1 MKIKYDYCKI
11 SSDRDKYVV
20 EYGHNTY
27 KGYILSSPIKVAD
40 RAFSTEKKAVR
51 FAKKIV
57 PVECIKKEEK
67 QDGFVYKYLEII
79 CLPPIHFYRSGG
91 RQI

>member
-1 MKIKYDYCKI
+1 MKVKYDFCKI
-11 SSDRDKYVV
+11 APYKDKYIV
-20 EYGHNTY
+20 EYGLNTY
-27 KGYILSSPIKVAD
+27 NGDILPSPIKIAD

-67 QDGFVYKYLEII
+67 
-79 CLPPIHFYRSGG
+79 
-91 RQI
+91 

>member
-11 SSDRDKYVV
+11 APERDKYVV

-27 KGYILSSPIKVAD
+27 KGYTLSSPIKVAD

-57 PVECIKKEEK
+57 LPEYIEKVKKI
-67 QDGFVYKYLEII
+67 G
-79 CLPPIHFYRSGG
+79 
-91 RQI
+91 

>member
-11 SSDRDKYVV
+11 APHQDKYIV

-27 KGYILSSPIKVAD
+27 KGYILSSPIKVSD
-40 RAFSTEKKAVR
+40 RIFSTKKKAVR

-67 QDGFVYKYLEII
+67 
-79 CLPPIHFYRSGG
+79 
-91 RQI
+91 

>member
-11 SSDRDKYVV
+11 APHQNKYIV

-27 KGYILSSPIKVAD
+27 KGYILSSPIKVSD
-40 RAFSTEKKAVR
+40 RIFSTEKKAVR

-57 PVECIKKEEK
+57 PPTCIIKEK
-67 QDGFVYKYLEII
+67 
-79 CLPPIHFYRSGG
+79 S
-91 RQI
+91 

>member
-11 SSDRDKYVV
+11 SPNEDRYIV

-27 KGYILSSPIKVAD
+27 KGYTLSSPIKIAD

-57 PVECIKKEEK
+57 PVEYIEKVKK
-67 QDGFVYKYLEII
+67 
-79 CLPPIHFYRSGG
+79 
-91 RQI
+91 

>member
-1 MKIKYDYCKI
+1 MKIKYDYCRI
-11 SSDRDKYVV
+11 SPHQNKYIV

-27 KGYILSSPIKVAD
+27 RGYTLSSPIKVSD
-40 RAFSTEKKAVR
+40 RTFSTEKKAVR

-67 QDGFVYKYLEII
+67 
-79 CLPPIHFYRSGG
+79 
-91 RQI
+91 

>member
-11 SSDRDKYVV
+11 SPERDKYVV

-27 KGYILSSPIKVAD
+27 KGYTLSSPIRVSD
-40 RAFSTEKKAVR
+40 RTFSSEKKAVR

-57 PVECIKKEEK
+57 PLECIRKEEK
-67 QDGFVYKYLEII
+67 QDDLDSYPVS
-79 CLPPIHFYRSGG
+79 RSI
-91 RQI
+91 QSLVNSCQY

>member
-11 SSDRDKYVV
+11 SPNEDKYIA

-27 KGYILSSPIKVAD
+27 KGYTLSSPIKIAD
-40 RAFSTEKKAVR
+40 RIFSTEKKAVR

-57 PVECIKKEEK
+57 ATECIKKEQK
-67 QDGFVYKYLEII
+67 
-79 CLPPIHFYRSGG
+79 
-91 RQI
+91 

>member
-1 MKIKYDYCKI
+1 MMKIKYDYCKI
-11 SSDRDKYVV
+11 SPDEDKYIV
-20 EYGHNTY
+20 EYGHSTY

-57 PVECIKKEEK
+57 AAECIKKEEK
-67 QDGFVYKYLEII
+67 
-79 CLPPIHFYRSGG
+79 
-91 RQI
+91 

>member
-11 SSDRDKYVV
+11 APLKDKYIV

-27 KGYILSSPIKVAD
+27 KGNILSSPIKVAD
-40 RAFSTEKKAVR
+40 RTFSTEKKAIR

-57 PVECIKKEEK
+57 PLHYIEIEK
-67 QDGFVYKYLEII
+67 N
-79 CLPPIHFYRSGG
+79 
-91 RQI
+91 

>member
-1 MKIKYDYCKI
+1 MMKIKYDYCKI
-11 SSDRDKYVV
+11 SPDRDRYVV

-27 KGYILSSPIKVAD
+27 KGYTLFPPIKVAD
-40 RAFSTEKKAVR
+40 RTFSTEKKAVR

-67 QDGFVYKYLEII
+67 
-79 CLPPIHFYRSGG
+79 
-91 RQI
+91 